1 VRITRLVPTL
11 LCVAF
16 AATASHAQTY
26 PTKPVRL
33 ILNVSVG
40 VLGDVV
46 MRAAAIEL
54 GKQMG
59 QPWVIENRQGGN
71 FAIGA
76 TACKAAPP
84 DGYTV
89 CMVNEQS
96 MSTNPHLMAKPGY
109 DAEKDFAPITNLF
122 IQVSAV
128 VAAPNV
134 RSMGEL
140 QQMAVQKG
148 AAMNFA
154 TLGPGTSQDILRQ
167 WMNSRWNAQMQGVPY
182 KAMGLILN
190 GIVSG
195 ETTLTQTSMGSVGPF
210 LQGGRI
216 SLLAVNSSK
225 RLSKMP
231 EVPTYYEAGLGEF
244 QDAKG
249 HTWWGLVAPAGVPD
263 PIIRRVNAEMA
274 KTFREP
280 KFVELLDNQYLE
292 SAIGTPEQF
301 AAFMK
306 QDRERAG
313 KVVKLFKIPRE

>member
-1 VRITRLVPTL
+1 VRIQFLVPL
-11 LCVAF
+11 LGA
-16 AATASHAQTY
+16 ALLAPATAYTQAW
-26 PTKPVRL
+26 PAKPVRL
-33 ILNVSVG
+33 MLNVSVG

-46 MRAAAIEL
+46 MRAAAIDIS
-54 GKQMG
+54 KQTG
-59 QPWVIENRQGGN
+59 QPWVVENRAGGN

-76 TACKAAPP
+76 TACKAAAP

-96 MSTNPHLMAKPGY
+96 MSTNPHLMTKPGY
-109 DAEKDFAPITNLF
+109 DPEKDFAPITNLF
-122 IQVSAV
+122 VQISAV
-128 VAAPNV
+128 VSHPDIK
-134 RSMGEL
+134 SMKEL
-140 QQMAVQKG
+140 QQLAVSKG

-167 WMNSRWNAQMQGVPY
+167 WLNQRWKANMQGVPY

-195 ETTLTQTSMGSVGPF
+195 ETTLTQTSLGSVGPY

-216 SLLAVNSSK
+216 RLLSVNSSK
-225 RLSKMP
+225 RLVKLP
-231 EVPTYYEAGLGEF
+231 DVPTFVEVGLSEF
-244 QDAKG
+244 QEAKG

-263 PIIRRVNAEMA
+263 PIIRRINGEFA
-274 KTFREP
+274 KLFREP
-280 KFVELLDNQYLE
+280 KFVDLLDSQFLE

-301 AAFMK
+301 AAFMR

-313 KVVKLFKIPRE
+313 KVVKLFNIPRE